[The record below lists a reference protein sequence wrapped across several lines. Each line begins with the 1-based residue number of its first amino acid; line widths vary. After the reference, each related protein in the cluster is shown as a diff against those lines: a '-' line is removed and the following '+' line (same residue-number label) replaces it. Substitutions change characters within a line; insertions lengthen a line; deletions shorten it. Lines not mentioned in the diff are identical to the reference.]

1 MYTLFLTLKDCTINH
16 VNRSDSPVKYKAD
29 LTAKRGERKTIM
41 EELERLR
48 EYIAQLEHQIKL
60 LKEDNAEMD
69 DLIIHLKAELYD
81 YLS

>member
-1 MYTLFLTLKDCTINH
+1 MLVDYINNRLIVRLK
-16 VNRSDSPVKYKAD
+16 SKAD

-60 LKEDNAEMD
+60 LQEDNAEMD